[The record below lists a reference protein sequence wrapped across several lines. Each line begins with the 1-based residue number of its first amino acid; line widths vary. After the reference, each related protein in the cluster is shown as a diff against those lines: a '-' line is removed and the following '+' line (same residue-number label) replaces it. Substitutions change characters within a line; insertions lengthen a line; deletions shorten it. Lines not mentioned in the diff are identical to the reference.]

1 MLTRIQSLY
10 LFLAALLA
18 FGSMT
23 QPFWLF
29 QSSQTI
35 LFGDFTQ
42 IQGAS
47 VIVTAFSMA
56 GGIFS
61 PLTGI
66 VAIAAIFLF
75 NNRKLQLQLIL
86 LCILLFAGDIFSGLI
101 AAHFLNEFL
110 HTGGTAVT
118 HHPSNG
124 FFMLLPEPILF
135 WLASTGVK
143 KDEKIATAYKRL

>member
-23 QPFWLF
+23 QPFWSF
-29 QSSQTI
+29 QTTQTI

-42 IQGAS
+42 IQGAGT
-47 VIVTAFSMA
+47 VVTAFSMA

-61 PLTGI
+61 PLTGL
-66 VAIAAIFLF
+66 VAIASIFLF
-75 NNRKLQLQLIL
+75 SNRKLQIKLIL
-86 LCILLFAGDIFSGLI
+86 LCIILFAGDIFSGLI

-110 HTGGTAVT
+110 HTSGTAVT
-118 HHPSNG
+118 HQPANG

-135 WLASTGVK
+135 WLATTGVK